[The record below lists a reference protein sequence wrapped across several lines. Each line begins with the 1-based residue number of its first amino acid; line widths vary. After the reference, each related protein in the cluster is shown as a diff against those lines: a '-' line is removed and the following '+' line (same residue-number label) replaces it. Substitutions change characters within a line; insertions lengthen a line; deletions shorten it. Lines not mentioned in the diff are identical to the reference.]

1 MCGLHR
7 IFSNYWIRLSWIWKI
22 LQNKEGVIHHLQ
34 NSSYPTKAKFNNCFI
49 IYSNYFQTLKGE
61 HELFVFLLIKNNT
74 TSSPGFLGQR
84 FNNLQWAALLTPFW
98 RHQSNNLQCSGCTF
112 DVIGSMF
119 GQQQLVMVNYV
130 CGFNQS
136 EREKYFEWIIRFIN
150 ILLWC
155 MIYYYIF

>member
-22 LQNKEGVIHHLQ
+22 LQKEEGVIHHLQ

-74 TSSPGFLGQR
+74 TSSPGFLV
-84 FNNLQWAALLTPFW
+84 N
-98 RHQSNNLQCSGCTF
+98 SSKICSRLHIWQHF
-112 DVIGSMF
+112 DVIGSIICSGLLF
-119 GQQQLVMVNYV
+119 WRHRFNITKFLVNYA
-130 CGFNQS
+130 CGLIQS
-136 EREKYFEWIIRFIN
+136 ETGKYFKRIVCSFKRN
-150 ILLWC
+150 L
-155 MIYYYIF
+155 YS